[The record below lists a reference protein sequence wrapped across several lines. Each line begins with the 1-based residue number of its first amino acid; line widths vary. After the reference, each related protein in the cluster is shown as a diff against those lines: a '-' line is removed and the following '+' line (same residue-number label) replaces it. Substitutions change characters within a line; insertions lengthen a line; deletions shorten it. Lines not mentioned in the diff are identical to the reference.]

1 MLQWHLSMLS
11 KPLHEETKNNLM
23 KAADGENAEWTK
35 DYPQFAQIAKKAE
48 LSTGIVSH
56 YFGDKQG
63 LINTCMQEMLNVLR
77 RKTEQYRA
85 EADSHP
91 ESQIKAIID
100 SNFDIS
106 QVNEKAMRVWL
117 DFWSASMHVPD
128 LSRLQKINDQRLYS
142 NLKFYFLKLMDEQ
155 QASVAARGLAA
166 LIDGLWLRGSLSR
179 HNEFDSELARSIAY
193 DYVKTQLQFANKPLQ
208 ERQNE

>member
-1 MLQWHLSMLS
+1 MTKRRVKPEHVRREEIINAAFHVISEVGLSN
-11 KPLHEETKNNLM
+11 T
-23 KAADGENAEWTK
+23 TI
-35 DYPQFAQIAKKAE
+35 AQIAKKAE

-77 RKTEQYRA
+77 QKTDQYKA
-85 EADSHP
+85 EVDTHP

-106 QVNEKAMRVWL
+106 QVNKQAMRVWL
-117 DFWSASMHVPD
+117 DFWSASMHLPE
-128 LSRLQKINDQRLYS
+128 LGRLQRINDQRLYS
-142 NLKFYFLKLMDEQ
+142 NLKFYFLKLLDKE
-155 QASVAARGLAA
+155 QASIAARGLAA
-166 LIDGLWLRGSLSR
+166 LIDGLWLRGSLSS
-179 HNEFDSELARSIAY
+179 HDEFDSQLARSIAY

-208 ERQNE
+208 EKQNE